1 MLCRS
6 QKQKFKKFIKIGLK
20 FCVLVLFFNTS
31 FVGGFSFLKPIQAA
45 SYTAQRVEQ
54 SYPYVINLTPGK
66 GFTFW
71 VKFKN
76 TGTATWRNS
85 GDNLVA
91 LNLAKPYGRHSTFQ
105 HDFWPSYYC
114 PTRMTTTT
122 VKPGEIGLFRFA
134 IQAPEQEGLYVEN
147 FQIASKGIDWIQ
159 GGTLELVI
167 KIEDPN
173 APRTIIV
180 PETPDQAEI
189 IAENNST
196 PDEEISSLPENE
208 TQPSIEEP
216 RFNPTRYEKKDL
228 NEFPVLNLVNSE
240 PDIRIGLYSTE
251 DPVKITGN
259 GPYQVFDAENNLLFT
274 QTQGEETE
282 IIFDFDIQRYMVNVG
297 GKRILMTDKYLR
309 FIPLDNTILE
319 ITTNK
324 TRDEWGVYSRFR
336 GKLELRYV
344 PQDNNKFWVINEL
357 TMEDYLK
364 GMAETGNV
372 NPMAYLESMT
382 IAERTYALYN
392 ILNPSRHQVR
402 HFTLTSHPG
411 DQYYRGYDRE
421 LMSPN
426 VVQAVENTQGL
437 VATYNNQIAITPYFA
452 RSDGMTKLWS
462 QVWGGSD
469 KPWIQPKY
477 VPYDD
482 GEELFGHGVGMSAWG
497 AWDMAKNRDM
507 NFEEII
513 KYFYTDVEVN
523 KAW

>member
-1 MLCRS
+1 VPANDTDITQTES
-6 QKQKFKKFIKIGLK
+6 I
-20 FCVLVLFFNTS
+20 
-31 FVGGFSFLKPIQAA
+31 
-45 SYTAQRVEQ
+45 
-54 SYPYVINLTPGK
+54 
-66 GFTFW
+66 
-71 VKFKN
+71 
-76 TGTATWRNS
+76 
-85 GDNLVA
+85 
-91 LNLAKPYGRHSTFQ
+91 
-105 HDFWPSYYC
+105 
-114 PTRMTTTT
+114 
-122 VKPGEIGLFRFA
+122 
-134 IQAPEQEGLYVEN
+134 
-147 FQIASKGIDWIQ
+147 
-159 GGTLELVI
+159 
-167 KIEDPN
+167 
-173 APRTIIV
+173 
-180 PETPDQAEI
+180 PET
-189 IAENNST
+189 T
-196 PDEEISSLPENE
+196 
-208 TQPSIEEP
+208 EP
-216 RFNPTRYEKKDL
+216 KFNPVRYEKKNL
-228 NEFPVLNLVNSE
+228 NEFPVLNLVNSD